1 MKLLHFSDLHLGVDN
16 YGSVDP
22 VTGLSTR
29 VNDFLGVLD
38 IIVGNAIEER
48 YDAVL
53 FSGDA
58 FKNRDPSPTLQREL
72 ARRVVR
78 LARADIPMVIL
89 VGNHDLPN
97 VMSRATPVEIY
108 QVLSIPG
115 VHVSRAIELIDVDTK
130 AGKLQIATL
139 PWVTR
144 SLLLSLDHYREMP
157 DIDLDRMIQTM
168 VSEGIQQLRERL
180 DPAHPAIL
188 MAHVSLQGATV
199 GHEQSIMLGRDVTV
213 GLDDIHARG
222 FDYVALGHI
231 HKHQQVGNVPPAVY
245 AGSPER
251 IDFGEEHE
259 AKGYVSVEIATST
272 AGERKADWKFVELP
286 ARPFRTLRIDAPGDD
301 PMLSVRRD
309 IARAAGDIAGAIV
322 RAQVE
327 VDPGRERS
335 INGQEVRRL
344 LVDAGASF
352 VAHVMI
358 QSDRTN
364 RDRDQ
369 ISDEAARDSVKMLE
383 RWTELRKYDPKLR
396 DRVLER
402 GKELIDRRRQE
413 ASGTG
418 SGHG

>member
-16 YGSVDP
+16 YGSIDP
-22 VTGLSTR
+22 ATGLSTR
-29 VNDFLGVLD
+29 VSDFLRVLD
-38 IIVGNAIEER
+38 IIIDRAVDGR

-58 FKNRDPSPTLQREL
+58 FKNRDPSPTLQREF
-72 ARRVVR
+72 AKRVIR
-78 LARADIPMVIL
+78 LANAEVPIVIL

-97 VMSRATPVEIY
+97 VITRATPVEIY

-115 VHVSRAIELIDVDTK
+115 VYVSRTIEQVDLETK
-130 AGKLQIATL
+130 SGKLQIVTL

-144 SLLLSLDHYREMP
+144 SLLLSLDSYREKP
-157 DIDLDRMIQTM
+157 DVELDRMIQTT
-168 VSEGIQQLRERL
+168 VSDAVQRRREQL
-180 DPAHPAIL
+180 DPAYPAVL

-231 HKHQQVGNVPPAVY
+231 HKHQQVGSTPPAVY

-259 AKGYVSVEIATST
+259 AKGYVSLEIST
-272 AGERKADWKFVELP
+272 DDGVRKTAWEFVELP
-286 ARPFRTLRIDAPGDD
+286 TRPFLTLRVNAPGDD
-301 PMLSVRRD
+301 PMLSVRRE
-309 IARAAGDIAGAIV
+309 IERSSGDITRAIV

-327 VDPGRERS
+327 VEPGRERS
-335 INGQEVRRL
+335 INSQEVRRL

-352 VAHVMI
+352 VAHVVV
-358 QSDRTN
+358 QSETTN
-364 RDRDQ
+364 RIRDQ

-383 RWTELRKYDPKLR
+383 RWAELRNYDPKLR

-402 GKELIDRRRQE
+402 GKGLIERRKHE
-413 ASGTG
+413 TSGTG